1 MHMLHK
7 GGKAG
12 KMLRSCAQELA
23 ESTSE
28 IAGYSVLLTDEN
40 GIVIGSSDPS
50 RLGSLHSPSLGV
62 IRTRKPEITTPEEAH
77 RLPEG
82 VRPGI
87 TLPISLA
94 GRVVGS
100 IAIAGP
106 PEEVSRYGRLVQKQ
120 AELLLREN
128 ALLRSSMLR
137 EQALQELILEIAAF
151 DPLKADETLLVMRG
165 RELGYDLR
173 PPRAVLVAEILHPE
187 KAPLNLRLEA
197 QALARRFF
205 SHPQDIVS
213 RLGDDKI
220 VVLAF
225 LGLAV
230 REIQPLEEVRNTA
243 RLLALSL
250 EEHGLSARIGIG
262 EIAASAASLGEAFR
276 SAGEAARLS
285 LKKCGEEKVFYIG
298 DLRLESLLSAVPRDR
313 AAAFCESVLKDL
325 PGASDAEELI
335 QTFLAWCDSPFEPT
349 RVAQTLSIHRNTLAY
364 RLQKIGRLTGLDLRE
379 IRGILMLRSALE
391 LRKTADFRRK
401 A

>member
-1 MHMLHK
+1 
-7 GGKAG
+7 
-12 KMLRSCAQELA
+12 MLRTCAQELA

-28 IAGYSVLLTDEN
+28 IVGYSVLLTDGN
-40 GIVIGSSDPS
+40 GIVIGSSDPT
-50 RLGSLHSPSLGV
+50 RLGSLHSPSVGV
-62 IRTRKPEITTPEEAH
+62 IRTRKPEITTPEEAP

-106 PEEVSRYGRLVQKQ
+106 PDEVSRYGRLVQKQ
-120 AELLLREN
+120 AELLLREK

-151 DPLKADETLLVMRG
+151 DPLKADETILVMRG

-173 PPRAVLVAEILHPE
+173 PPRAALIAEILHPE
-187 KAPLNLRLEA
+187 EAPLNRRLEA

-225 LGLAV
+225 LGLAA
-230 REIQPLEEVRNTA
+230 RETQPLEEIRKTA
-243 RLLALSL
+243 RLLAFSL
-250 EEHGLSARIGIG
+250 EENGLSVRIGIG
-262 EIAASAASLGEAFR
+262 EIAASAAFLGEAFR

-285 LKKCGEEKVFYIG
+285 AKKSGEEKVFFIG
-298 DLRLESLLSAVPRDR
+298 DLRLESLLSFIPKDR

-335 QTFLAWCDSPFEPT
+335 QTFLAWCERPFEPA
-349 RVAQTLSIHRNTLAY
+349 RVAQSLSIHRNTLSY
-364 RLQKIGRLTGLDLRE
+364 RLQKIERITGLNLRE
-379 IRGILMLRSALE
+379 VRGILMLRAALE
-391 LRKTADFRRK
+391 LQKNAPPERRT
-401 A
+401 

>member
-1 MHMLHK
+1 
-7 GGKAG
+7 
-12 KMLRSCAQELA
+12 MLRTCAQELA

-28 IAGYSVLLTDEN
+28 IVGYSVLLTDGN

-50 RLGSLHSPSLGV
+50 RLGSLHSPSVGV
-62 IRTRKPEITTPEEAH
+62 IRTRKPEITTPEEAP

-106 PEEVSRYGRLVQKQ
+106 PDEVSRYGRLVQKQ

-151 DPLKADETLLVMRG
+151 DPLKADETILVMRG

-173 PPRAVLVAEILHPE
+173 PPRAALIAEILRPE
-187 KAPLNLRLEA
+187 EAPLNRRLEA

-220 VVLAF
+220 VILAF
-225 LGLAV
+225 LGLAA
-230 REIQPLEEVRNTA
+230 RETQPLEEIRKTA
-243 RLLALSL
+243 RLLAFSL
-250 EEHGLSARIGIG
+250 EENGLSVRIGIG
-262 EIAASAASLGEAFR
+262 EIAASAAFLGEAFR

-285 LKKCGEEKVFYIG
+285 AKKSGEEKVFFIG
-298 DLRLESLLSAVPRDR
+298 DLRLESLLSFIPKDR

-335 QTFLAWCDSPFEPT
+335 QTFLAWCDRPFEPA
-349 RVAQTLSIHRNTLAY
+349 RVAQSLSIHRNTLSY
-364 RLQKIGRLTGLDLRE
+364 RLQKIERITGLNLRE
-379 IRGILMLRSALE
+379 VRGILMLRAALE
-391 LRKTADFRRK
+391 LQKNAPPERRT
-401 A
+401 

>member
-1 MHMLHK
+1 
-7 GGKAG
+7 
-12 KMLRSCAQELA
+12 MLRTCAQELA

-28 IAGYSVLLTDEN
+28 IVGYSVLLTDGN
-40 GIVIGSSDPS
+40 GIVIGSSDPT
-50 RLGSLHSPSLGV
+50 RLGSLHSPSVGV
-62 IRTRKPEITTPEEAH
+62 IRTRKPEITTPEEAP

-106 PEEVSRYGRLVQKQ
+106 PDEVSRYGRLVQKQ

-151 DPLKADETLLVMRG
+151 DPLKADETILVMRG

-173 PPRAVLVAEILHPE
+173 PPRAALIAEILHPE
-187 KAPLNLRLEA
+187 EAPLNRRLEA

-225 LGLAV
+225 LGLAA
-230 REIQPLEEVRNTA
+230 RETQPLEEIRKTA
-243 RLLALSL
+243 RLLAFSL
-250 EEHGLSARIGIG
+250 EENGLSVRIGIG
-262 EIAASAASLGEAFR
+262 EIAASAAFLGEAFR

-285 LKKCGEEKVFYIG
+285 AKKSGEEKVFFIG
-298 DLRLESLLSAVPRDR
+298 DLRLESLLSFIPKDR

-335 QTFLAWCDSPFEPT
+335 QTFLAWCERPFEPA
-349 RVAQTLSIHRNTLAY
+349 RVAQSLSIHRNTLSY
-364 RLQKIGRLTGLDLRE
+364 RLQKIERITGLNLRE
-379 IRGILMLRSALE
+379 VRGILMLRAALE
-391 LRKTADFRRK
+391 LQKNAPPERRT
-401 A
+401 

>member
-1 MHMLHK
+1 
-7 GGKAG
+7 
-12 KMLRSCAQELA
+12 MLRTCAQELA

-28 IAGYSVLLTDEN
+28 IVGYSVLLTDGN

-50 RLGSLHSPSLGV
+50 RLGSLHSPSVGV
-62 IRTRKPEITTPEEAH
+62 IRTRKPEITTPEEAP

-106 PEEVSRYGRLVQKQ
+106 PDEVSRYGRLVQKQ

-151 DPLKADETLLVMRG
+151 DPLKADETILVMRG

-173 PPRAVLVAEILHPE
+173 PPRAALIAEILHPE
-187 KAPLNLRLEA
+187 EAPLNRRLEA

-225 LGLAV
+225 LGLAA
-230 REIQPLEEVRNTA
+230 RETQPLEEIRKTA
-243 RLLALSL
+243 RLLAFSL
-250 EEHGLSARIGIG
+250 EENGLSVRIGIG
-262 EIAASAASLGEAFR
+262 EIAASAAFLGEAFR

-285 LKKCGEEKVFYIG
+285 AKKSGEEKVFFIG
-298 DLRLESLLSAVPRDR
+298 DLRLESLLSFIPKDR

-335 QTFLAWCDSPFEPT
+335 QTFLAWCERPFEPA
-349 RVAQTLSIHRNTLAY
+349 RVAQSLSIHRNTLSY
-364 RLQKIGRLTGLDLRE
+364 RLQKIERITGLNLRE
-379 IRGILMLRSALE
+379 VRGILMLRAALE
-391 LRKTADFRRK
+391 LQKNAPPERRT
-401 A
+401 

>member
-1 MHMLHK
+1 
-7 GGKAG
+7 
-12 KMLRSCAQELA
+12 MLRTCAQELA

-28 IAGYSVLLTDEN
+28 IVGYSVLLTDGN

-50 RLGSLHSPSLGV
+50 RLGSLHSPSVGV
-62 IRTRKPEITTPEEAH
+62 IRTRKPEITTPEEAP

-106 PEEVSRYGRLVQKQ
+106 PDEVSRYGRLVQKQ

-151 DPLKADETLLVMRG
+151 DPLKADETILVMRG

-173 PPRAVLVAEILHPE
+173 PPRAALIAEILHPE
-187 KAPLNLRLEA
+187 EAPLNRRLEA

-225 LGLAV
+225 LGLAA
-230 REIQPLEEVRNTA
+230 RETQPLEEIRKTA
-243 RLLALSL
+243 RLLAFSL
-250 EEHGLSARIGIG
+250 EENGLSVRIGIG
-262 EIAASAASLGEAFR
+262 EIAASAAFLGEAFR

-285 LKKCGEEKVFYIG
+285 AKKSGEEKVFFIG
-298 DLRLESLLSAVPRDR
+298 DLRLESLLSFIPKDR

-335 QTFLAWCDSPFEPT
+335 QTFLAWCERPFEPA
-349 RVAQTLSIHRNTLAY
+349 RVAQSLSIHRNTLSY
-364 RLQKIGRLTGLDLRE
+364 RLQKIERITGLSLRE
-379 IRGILMLRSALE
+379 VRGILMLRAALE
-391 LRKTADFRRK
+391 LQKNAPPERRT
-401 A
+401 

>member
-1 MHMLHK
+1 
-7 GGKAG
+7 
-12 KMLRSCAQELA
+12 MLRTCAQELA

-28 IAGYSVLLTDEN
+28 IVGYSVLLTDGN

-50 RLGSLHSPSLGV
+50 RLGSLHSPSVGV
-62 IRTRKPEITTPEEAH
+62 IRTRKPEITTPEEAP

-106 PEEVSRYGRLVQKQ
+106 PDEVSRYGRLVQKQ

-151 DPLKADETLLVMRG
+151 DPLKADETILVMRG

-173 PPRAVLVAEILHPE
+173 PPRAALIAEILHPE
-187 KAPLNLRLEA
+187 EAPLNRRLEA

-225 LGLAV
+225 LGLAA
-230 REIQPLEEVRNTA
+230 RETQPLEEIRKTA
-243 RLLALSL
+243 RLLAFSL
-250 EEHGLSARIGIG
+250 EENGLSVRIGIG
-262 EIAASAASLGEAFR
+262 EIAASAAFLGEAFR

-285 LKKCGEEKVFYIG
+285 AKKSGEEKVFFIG
-298 DLRLESLLSAVPRDR
+298 DLRLESLLSFIPKDR
-313 AAAFCESVLKDL
+313 TAAFCESVLKDL

-335 QTFLAWCDSPFEPT
+335 QTFLAWCDRPFEPA
-349 RVAQTLSIHRNTLAY
+349 RVAQSLSIHRNTLSY
-364 RLQKIGRLTGLDLRE
+364 RLQKIERITGLNLRE
-379 IRGILMLRSALE
+379 VRGILMLRAALE
-391 LRKTADFRRK
+391 LQKNAPPERRT
-401 A
+401 

>member
-1 MHMLHK
+1 
-7 GGKAG
+7 
-12 KMLRSCAQELA
+12 MLRTCAQELA

-28 IAGYSVLLTDEN
+28 IVGYSVLLTDGN

-50 RLGSLHSPSLGV
+50 RLGSLHSPSVGV
-62 IRTRKPEITTPEEAH
+62 IRTRKPEITTPEEAP

-106 PEEVSRYGRLVQKQ
+106 PDEVSRYGRLVQKQ

-151 DPLKADETLLVMRG
+151 DPLKADETILVMRG

-173 PPRAVLVAEILHPE
+173 PPRAALIAEILHPE
-187 KAPLNLRLEA
+187 EAPLNRRLEA

-225 LGLAV
+225 LGLAA
-230 REIQPLEEVRNTA
+230 RETQPLEEIRKTA
-243 RLLALSL
+243 RLLAFSL
-250 EEHGLSARIGIG
+250 EENGLSVRIGIG
-262 EIAASAASLGEAFR
+262 EIAASAAFLGEAFR

-285 LKKCGEEKVFYIG
+285 AKKSGEEKVFFIG
-298 DLRLESLLSAVPRDR
+298 DLRLESLLSFIPKDR

-335 QTFLAWCDSPFEPT
+335 QTFLAWCDRPFEPA
-349 RVAQTLSIHRNTLAY
+349 RVAQSLSIHRNTLSY
-364 RLQKIGRLTGLDLRE
+364 RLQKIERITGLNLRE
-379 IRGILMLRSALE
+379 VRGILMLRAALE
-391 LRKTADFRRK
+391 LQKNAPPERRT
-401 A
+401 

>member
-1 MHMLHK
+1 
-7 GGKAG
+7 
-12 KMLRSCAQELA
+12 MLRTCAQELA

-28 IAGYSVLLTDEN
+28 IVGYSVLLTDGN
-40 GIVIGSSDPS
+40 GIVIGSSDPT
-50 RLGSLHSPSLGV
+50 RLGSLHSPSVGV
-62 IRTRKPEITTPEEAH
+62 IRTRKPEITTPEEAP

-106 PEEVSRYGRLVQKQ
+106 PDEVSRYGRLVQKQ

-151 DPLKADETLLVMRG
+151 DPLKADETILVMRG

-173 PPRAVLVAEILHPE
+173 PPRAALIAEILHPE
-187 KAPLNLRLEA
+187 EAPLNRRLEA

-225 LGLAV
+225 LGLAA
-230 REIQPLEEVRNTA
+230 RETQPLEEIRKTA
-243 RLLALSL
+243 RLLAFSL
-250 EEHGLSARIGIG
+250 EENGLSVRIGIG
-262 EIAASAASLGEAFR
+262 EIAASAAFLGEAFR

-285 LKKCGEEKVFYIG
+285 AKKSGEEKVFFIG
-298 DLRLESLLSAVPRDR
+298 DLRLESLLSFIPKDR

-335 QTFLAWCDSPFEPT
+335 QTFLAWCDRPFEPA
-349 RVAQTLSIHRNTLAY
+349 RVAQSLSIHRNTLSY
-364 RLQKIGRLTGLDLRE
+364 RLQKIERITGLNLRE
-379 IRGILMLRSALE
+379 VRGILMLRAALE
-391 LRKTADFRRK
+391 LQKNAPPERRT
-401 A
+401 

>member
-1 MHMLHK
+1 
-7 GGKAG
+7 
-12 KMLRSCAQELA
+12 MLRSCAQELA

-28 IAGYSVLLTDEN
+28 IVGYSVLLTDEN

-50 RLGSLHSPSLGV
+50 RLGSLHTPSVGV
-62 IRTRKPEITTPEEAH
+62 IRTRKPETTTPEEAT

-151 DPLKADETLLVMRG
+151 DPLKADETVLVMRG

-173 PPRAVLVAEILHPE
+173 PPRAVLVVEILHPE
-187 KAPLNLRLEA
+187 EGPLNRRLEA
-197 QALARRFF
+197 QALTRRFF

-213 RLGDDKI
+213 RIGDEKI

-250 EEHGLSARIGIG
+250 EEHGLSVRIGIG
-262 EIAASAASLGEAFR
+262 EIAPSAAFLGEAFR

-285 LKKCGEEKVFYIG
+285 AKKSGEERVSFIG
-298 DLRLESLLSAVPRDR
+298 DLRLESLLSYIPKDR
-313 AAAFCESVLKDL
+313 AAAFCETVLKDL
-325 PGASDAEELI
+325 PGVSDAEELT
-335 QTFLAWCDSPFEPT
+335 QTFLAWCDRPFEPA
-349 RVAQTLSIHRNTLAY
+349 RVAQALSIHRNTLSY
-364 RLQKIGRLTGLDLRE
+364 RLQKIERLTGLNLRE
-379 IRGILMLRSALE
+379 VRGILMLRSALE
-391 LRKTADFRRK
+391 LRKTVFPERK
-401 A
+401 T